1 MARRRNDIDEL
12 ADRIVGLRDA
22 DRAKLLARLIAT
34 GGRPVD
40 WSVLRQIRRR
50 VRTRD
55 VRAVARAAIETTRA
69 VRRERT
75 RSA

>member
-55 VRAVARAAIETTRA
+55 VRAIERAAIETTRA